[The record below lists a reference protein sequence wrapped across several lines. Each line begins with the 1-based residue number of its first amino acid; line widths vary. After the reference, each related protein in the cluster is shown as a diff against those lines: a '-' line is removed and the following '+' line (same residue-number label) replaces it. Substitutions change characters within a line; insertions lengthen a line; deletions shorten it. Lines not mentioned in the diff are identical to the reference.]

1 MHSSWIQGSVEMG
14 KGALTLTLDTSKN
27 NQCKTKS
34 AWQWKA
40 HATVNPPATDAHT
53 LGHPYTTPNRQ
64 VRKAGL
70 CLFTCI
76 AEVWRMPVFN
86 TRIKQLHRIG
96 GGLLVM
102 KDNIKNFQNFHWSE
116 GS

>member
-1 MHSSWIQGSVEMG
+1 MHSSRIQGSVEMG
-14 KGALTLTLDTSKN
+14 KGALTLTLDISKN

-40 HATVNPPATDAHT
+40 HATVNSPATDAHT

-86 TRIKQLHRIG
+86 TGIKQLHKIG